1 MDFLNGKR
9 IVLGI
14 TGGIAAYKAA
24 ELTRLLVAAG
34 AQLRVIM
41 TQGAQAFITPLSL
54 QALSGNP
61 VHHQLLDERAESGM
75 GHIELARWA
84 DRILVAPASANFMA
98 RLAHGLADDLLTACC
113 LASTAPIS
121 IAPAMNHAMWNNP
134 QTQKNAQQLSANG
147 ISLWGP
153 AHGKQ
158 ACGETGPGR
167 MLEATDLA
175 HRLSDSFSNDLL
187 GGLRVL
193 ITAGPTR
200 EAIDAVRFI
209 SNRSSG
215 KMGFAIAQAAHEA
228 GADVTLI
235 SGPVALDT
243 PDGIN
248 RIDIETAE
256 QMGQAVL
263 DRIDR
268 QHILIGSAA
277 VSDYVPAV
285 TQRGKMK
292 KTTRALCLDLKPG
305 MDIMQAVGN
314 LQKRPFTVG
323 FAAETGKLEYHAQDK
338 RRRKNM
344 DMIAANLVGRDDRG
358 FETDDNELIVFW
370 HNGRRVLPLNDKNK
384 IARQLVELISQQYQT
399 GHRGKFD
406 APPA

>member
-1 MDFLNGKR
+1 
-9 IVLGI
+9 
-14 TGGIAAYKAA
+14 
-24 ELTRLLVAAG
+24 
-34 AQLRVIM
+34 
-41 TQGAQAFITPLSL
+41 
-54 QALSGNP
+54 
-61 VHHQLLDERAESGM
+61 
-75 GHIELARWA
+75 
-84 DRILVAPASANFMA
+84 
-98 RLAHGLADDLLTACC
+98 
-113 LASTAPIS
+113 
-121 IAPAMNHAMWNNP
+121 
-134 QTQKNAQQLSANG
+134 
-147 ISLWGP
+147 
-153 AHGKQ
+153 
-158 ACGETGPGR
+158 
-167 MLEATDLA
+167 MLEAIDLA